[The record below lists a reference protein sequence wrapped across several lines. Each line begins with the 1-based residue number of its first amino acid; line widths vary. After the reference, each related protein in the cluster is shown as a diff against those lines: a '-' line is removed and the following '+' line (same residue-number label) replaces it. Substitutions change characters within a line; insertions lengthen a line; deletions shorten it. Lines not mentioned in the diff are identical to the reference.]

1 MEAGVPVIELNGKTA
16 LIPGASGGIGREVAR
31 RFIEA
36 GCDVALAYYS
46 NEAPV
51 QELARFAREQGRRV
65 KVDKVDVSDYDAARR
80 WVQAVVSEFGRID
93 ILTSCIGAPL
103 PEGFSPFVKQDP
115 RTWKGIIDAQMMSV
129 IYLCRPVVEHM
140 LERKSG
146 RIVALNSDGGKVGES
161 GAAVANA
168 GNAGLIGFA
177 KSLAREVGRHG
188 ITVNLVCPGPTEG
201 PTLDM
206 LRKQG
211 DAGARMVEEMIRR
224 VPMKRPGTAR
234 DIANAMVFLASDEA
248 AFITGQAISVSGGLV
263 MN

>member
-1 MEAGVPVIELNGKTA
+1 MNELAGKAA
-16 LIPGASGGIGREVAR
+16 LIPGASGGIGREVAK

-51 QELARFAREQGRRV
+51 QNLAGFARERGRRV
-65 KVDKVDVSDYDAARR
+65 RVDKVDVSDYQASRQ
-80 WVQAVVSEFGRID
+80 WVQAVLSELGRID
-93 ILTSCIGAPL
+93 ILASCIGAHL
-103 PEGFSPFVKQDP
+103 PEGFSPFVKQDAA
-115 RTWKGIIDAQMMSV
+115 TWKRIIDAQMMSV
-129 IYLCRPVVEHM
+129 IYLCRPVLEHM

-146 RIVALNSDGGKVGES
+146 RIVMLSSDGGKVGES

-177 KSLAREVGRHG
+177 KSLAREVGRQG

-224 VPMKRPGTAR
+224 VPMKRLGSAR
-234 DIANAMVFLASDEA
+234 DIANTMVFLASDEA
-248 AFITGQAISVSGGLV
+248 AYLTGQAISVSGGLV
-263 MN
+263 MS

>member
-1 MEAGVPVIELNGKTA
+1 MNELAGKVA
-16 LIPGASGGIGREVAR
+16 LIPGASGGIGREVAK

-51 QELARFAREQGRRV
+51 QNLAGFARERGRRV
-65 KVDKVDVSDYDAARR
+65 RVDKVDVSDYQASRQ
-80 WVQAVVSEFGRID
+80 WVQAVLSELGRID
-93 ILTSCIGAPL
+93 ILASCIGAHL
-103 PEGFSPFVKQDP
+103 PEGFSPFVKQDAA
-115 RTWKGIIDAQMMSV
+115 TWKRIIDAQMMSV
-129 IYLCRPVVEHM
+129 IYLCRPVLEHM

-146 RIVALNSDGGKVGES
+146 RIVMLSSDGGKVGES

-177 KSLAREVGRHG
+177 KSLAREVGRQG

-224 VPMKRPGTAR
+224 VPMKRLGSAR
-234 DIANAMVFLASDEA
+234 DIANTMVFLASDEA
-248 AFITGQAISVSGGLV
+248 AYLTGQAISVSGGLV
-263 MN
+263 MS